1 MRRVMRA
8 LANASVTRAS
18 GNAFVTTR
26 STASARARARV
37 AMKSSV
43 GARREGA
50 RARAG
55 RSTTARRGVVATASD
70 EAREEALARMGVASV
85 CPGCGVGL
93 QSEDKN
99 APGFF
104 VMPKKVLEAAS
115 ARAEE
120 DEDEGGE
127 EAFEL
132 DETFE
137 FGEDDDDFDDEDIDE
152 TYVPPGFELAD
163 EENVSALSAEEAEA
177 RLDALNSLFADEED
191 EDDEATKRR
200 AKKKK
205 GPPAVVCARCFALR
219 TSGRVKNEAVEILLP
234 SFDFSRVIGDRFERL
249 TTKGS
254 AVVLLMVDLLDFDGS
269 FPVDAI
275 DVIEPYSEEGVVDVL
290 LVANKV
296 DLMPVQCTRTRLTSF
311 VRRRA
316 KDFGLSRCA
325 GVHLVSAKA
334 GMGVQIFADQLEK
347 LLDRGK
353 EVYVVG
359 AQNAGKS
366 SLINRLSKR
375 YGGPGEEDGG
385 PIASPLPGTTLG
397 MVKLPSLLPNGSD
410 VYDTPGLLQPFQLSS
425 RLNGEEMKIV
435 LPNKRVTPRT
445 YRIEVGGTIHIG
457 GLARIDLL
465 ESPQRTLYL
474 TVWAS
479 NKVPTHYARSS
490 KGADAFLEKHG
501 GTKMTPPVGE
511 LRMQQFGKWGSRI
524 VNVYGEDWKSST
536 RDISIAGL
544 CWIGVGCDGNASFR
558 VWTHEGVQVVTRE
571 ALVPDMD
578 KSLMSPGFS
587 FENVGGGSSNK
598 RPNDRA
604 NRQRGRGGGGGRGRS
619 R

>member
-1 MRRVMRA
+1 MRHVMRA
-8 LANASVTRAS
+8 LASALATRAR

-37 AMKSSV
+37 ATKSSV

-50 RARAG
+50 SARAG

-115 ARAEE
+115 ARA
-120 DEDEGGE
+120 EDEGGE